1 MWVFL
6 WSVCLCTMRATL
18 TGQKRVL
25 DFLELELQMVA
36 NHQEGAGNE
45 SHVLYKGSQGS

>member
-1 MWVFL
+1 M
-6 WSVCLCTMRATL
+6 CATH

-25 DFLELELQMVA
+25 DSQELELQVVA
-36 NHQEGAGNE
+36 NGQEGAGKE

>member
-1 MWVFL
+1 
-6 WSVCLCTMRATL
+6 MRATL

-25 DFLELELQMVA
+25 DSLELELQLVA
-36 NHQEGAGNE
+36 NCQEGAGHE